1 MRGLI
6 FICLFILC
14 VGGGVIYAPQLSVY
28 GYIADYC
35 IYPAKQWWAM
45 PFTMLRFS
53 FTLALSTL
61 LGMIIHWSKL
71 RQGSKLLQKQETLL
85 LIFLGMLWLSDL
97 LIPSIAVRYTK
108 VDNPAVKFTKMVVF
122 IMMMTHIITERK
134 KFDNLLWVFVF
145 ISLFQGHRAWTVP
158 RRYYQQGRLE
168 GVGGADFS
176 ESNFFAGFMA
186 SMLPIIGIQL
196 IRSKKWYGKAICAV
210 AAAFTANAIVL
221 TRSRGGF
228 VGIAASVFTAFLFA
242 PKGFRKIV
250 VLGVVIGI
258 MGGLYVADEQFIA
271 RLTKTSSASGEEELD
286 ESAASRFRL
295 WRAGGEMLVDRPLG
309 IGIGNWY
316 QTIGHYI
323 PEYAGKDC
331 HSTYVK
337 IAAEAGLQGAIVFF
351 LIILTGFRKLREI
364 RKKADILPESIGK
377 DFILFS
383 YGITMS
389 WAALLASGLTVSMSY
404 MEFMWMLLM
413 LPVCLRR
420 SLENA
425 IIDHE
430 TEVRTAKDIEN

>member
-1 MRGLI
+1 MYGLI
-6 FICLFILC
+6 FLCLFMLC
-14 VGGGVIYAPQLSVY
+14 VGGGVLYAPQLSVY
-28 GYIADYC
+28 GYLADYC
-35 IYPAKQWWAM
+35 IYPAKQWWAR
-45 PFTMLRFS
+45 PFTSLRFS

-61 LGMIIHWSKL
+61 LGLIIHQSKL
-71 RQGSKLLQKQETLL
+71 RQGSQLLQKQETLL
-85 LIFLGMLWLSDL
+85 LIFLGMLWLSSL
-97 LIPSIAVRYTK
+97 LIPSLAVRYTK

-122 IMMMTHIITERK
+122 IMMMTHIITDRK
-134 KFDNLLWVFVF
+134 KFDGLFWVFVF

-158 RRYYQQGRLE
+158 RRYYEQGRLE

-196 IRSKKWYGKAICAV
+196 LRSKKWYGKAICAV
-210 AAAFTANAIVL
+210 SAAFTANAIVL

-228 VGIAASVFTAFLFA
+228 VGLAASALTACLFA
-242 PKGFRKIV
+242 PKGYRKII
-250 VLGVVIGI
+250 VLGLILGM

-286 ESAASRFRL
+286 ESAGSRFRL

-323 PEYAGKDC
+323 PDYAGKDC

-337 IAAEAGLQGAIVFF
+337 LAAEAGVQGVSVFF

-364 RKKADILPESIGK
+364 RKKADALPKSVGK

-383 YGITMS
+383 FGLTVS
-389 WAALLASGLTVSMSY
+389 WAALFASGLTVSMSY
-404 MEFMWMLLM
+404 MEFLWILVM
-413 LPVCLRR
+413 LPVCLQRAF
-420 SLENA
+420 ENTM
-425 IIDHE
+425 IDYE
-430 TEVRTAKDIEN
+430 ATKSKE